1 MISPFSSRV
10 IRSPLAVMMK
20 AFAENLAYEKMGWK
34 DQIEGK
40 V

>member
-1 MISPFSSRV
+1 
-10 IRSPLAVMMK
+10 MMK
-20 AFAENLAYEKMGWK
+20 AFAENLAYEKVGWK